1 MWSQNIAILP
11 LGQINSSTCALETIP
26 SQFLRTH
33 HPKLVSL
40 PVFRHFTFY
49 AKRIVTVLVGSDYV
63 LLSPSL
69 QSQAS
74 GRTVDCS
81 FLPLSHP
88 PLPLQVTVPW
98 LSSLMPLKPLLPKS
112 LFISKPI
119 DIILPYSSWLFM
131 TFETVFFLE
140 TAVPLTLCYTI
151 LVFLFLPWLLKGFL
165 MHYARW

>member
-11 LGQINSSTCALETIP
+11 LGQIKSSTCALETIP

-33 HPKLVSL
+33 NPKLVSL
-40 PVFRHFTFY
+40 PVFRRFTFC
-49 AKRIVTVLVGSDYV
+49 AKRILTFLMGSDYV
-63 LLSPSL
+63 RLSPSL

-74 GRTVDCS
+74 QKTVDCS

-88 PLPLQVTVPW
+88 PLTLQVTVPW
-98 LSSLMPLKPLLPKS
+98 LSSLMPLKQLLPKS

-119 DIILPYSSWLFM
+119 DIVLPYSSWLFM

-140 TAVPLTLCYTI
+140 TAVPLALHYTI
-151 LVFLFLPWLLKGFL
+151 LVFLFLPWPLKGLF
-165 MHYARW
+165 MHYAWW